1 MAEATLS
8 EHRSSL
14 SSAQL
19 AARYGL
25 HVAAE
30 RPSIPA
36 YLRSLWAFR
45 HFMTSYSSAK
55 MAAQYANAGLGQLWQ
70 VLTPLA
76 NATVYFLMFGL
87 VLNTRRG
94 TDNFIAYL
102 CIGIF
107 IYTFTATVVQNG
119 VKSITDNLSLI
130 RALHFPR
137 ATLPLTVTLTQMQQM
152 VASSI
157 VLFFIL
163 VVSGET
169 PKLTWLLYVPSL
181 LLQSVFNAGLAML
194 MARLG
199 SKITD
204 LKQLI
209 PFLMRTWLYGSAIFY
224 NINIFTEHLS
234 PTLARI
240 FLMNPLLVFASLP
253 REILMKHPPEHPMS
267 EPEQWLVALAW
278 AIVMLVVGFVY
289 FWRGEK
295 EYGRG

>member
-8 EHRSSL
+8 EQRSSL
-14 SSAQL
+14 SPAEL
-19 AARYGL
+19 AARHGL

-36 YLRSLWAFR
+36 YLRQLWAYR
-45 HFMTSYSSAK
+45 HFMTAYSSAK

-76 NATVYFLMFGL
+76 NAAVYYLMFGV
-87 VLNTRRG
+87 VLNTKHNV
-94 TDNFIAYL
+94 DNFIGYL

-107 IYTFTATVVQNG
+107 IYTFTATVVQNS

-152 VASSI
+152 IASTA
-157 VLFFIL
+157 VLLVIL
-163 VVSGET
+163 LLSGET
-169 PKLTWLLYVPSL
+169 PGFKWLLLLPAL
-181 LLQSVFNAGLAML
+181 LLQSAFNAGLAMF

-199 SKITD
+199 SKVTD
-204 LKQLI
+204 LKQLM
-209 PFLMRTWLYGSAIFY
+209 PFVMRTWLYGSAIFY

-234 PTLARI
+234 PPLARI

-253 REILMKHPPEHPMS
+253 RELLMAKPPAHPMS
-267 EPEQWLVALAW
+267 EPEQWLVAVVW
-278 AIVMLVVGFVY
+278 AIVALAVGFVY

>member
-8 EHRSSL
+8 EQRSSL
-14 SSAQL
+14 SPAQL

-36 YLRSLWAFR
+36 YLRSLWAYR
-45 HFMTSYSSAK
+45 HFILAYSRAK
-55 MAAQYANAGLGQLWQ
+55 MASQYANVGLGQLWQ

-76 NATVYFLMFGL
+76 NVTVYYLMFGL
-87 VLNTRRG
+87 VLNTSRNMH
-94 TDNFIAYL
+94 NFIGYL

-107 IYTFTATVVQNG
+107 IYSFTATVTQG
-119 VKSITDNLSLI
+119 AVKSITDNLTLI

-152 VASSI
+152 IASTG
-157 VLFFIL
+157 VLLLIL
-163 VVSGET
+163 LITGEK
-169 PKLTWLLYVPSL
+169 PSFKWLLLLPAL
-181 LLQSVFNAGLAML
+181 LLQSAFNAGLAMFI
-194 MARLG
+194 ARLG
-199 SKITD
+199 SKIPD

-209 PFLMRTWLYGSAIFY
+209 PFLLRTWLYGSAIFY

-234 PTLARI
+234 PAMARI
-240 FLMNPLLVFASLP
+240 FLMNPLLVFVSLP
-253 REILMKHPPEHPMS
+253 RELLLEQPPGHPMS
-267 EPEQWLVALAW
+267 EPEQWLVAVGW
-278 AIVMLVVGFVY
+278 AVVAAAVGFVY

>member
-8 EHRSSL
+8 EQRSSL
-14 SSAQL
+14 NSAQL

-30 RPSIPA
+30 RPSIPV

-45 HFMTSYSSAK
+45 HFMAAYSSAK
-55 MAAQYANAGLGQLWQ
+55 IAAQYANVGLGQLWQ

-76 NATVYFLMFGL
+76 NAAVYYLMFGV

-94 TDNFIAYL
+94 MSDFIGYL

-107 IYTFTATVVQNG
+107 IYTFTSTVVQNS

-152 VASSI
+152 VASTG
-157 VLFFIL
+157 VLLVIL
-163 VVSGET
+163 VFNGET
-169 PKLTWLLYVPSL
+169 PSFKWLLLPFSL
-181 LLQSVFNAGLAML
+181 LLQSGFNAGLAMF

-199 SKITD
+199 SKVTD
-204 LKQLI
+204 LKQLV
-209 PFLMRTWLYGSAIFY
+209 PFIMRTWLYGSAIFY
-224 NINIFTEHLS
+224 NINIFTQHLS
-234 PTLARI
+234 PPMARI

-253 REILMKHPPEHPMS
+253 RELLMADPPEHPMS
-267 EPEQWLVALAW
+267 EPEQWLVALVW
-278 AIVMLVVGFVY
+278 AIVALVIGFLY